1 MQVRREVKGAMA
13 QGIGGT
19 AWKVLVVGVANLI
32 AIAILLFVVEG
43 FASFFLAVR
52 QIAPAD
58 PAVARPHSQYDA
70 EIGWIHK
77 PDVYLRDFYGP
88 GRDFRTNSQSF
99 RNARDF
105 AKDVPPGKVRIVCS
119 GDSFTMGQ
127 GVGNDQAWCQRLA
140 AANPRI
146 ESVNLGHNGYGV
158 DQAYLW
164 YKRNSDRLEHD
175 VHIFAFISGD
185 FLRMKK
191 TVFRGYG
198 KPTLALRDG
207 ALVVENVPVPMP
219 DRGVIGFERVRH
231 ALGQLSVVKLRAE
244 LFPSA
249 PETGDIRR
257 DTREV
262 AAVIFEDLARINRE
276 KGSTLVLVF
285 LPTLW
290 DYRGSRASEGWREF
304 VRAEATH
311 RGWLFVDVTRDL
323 RKVSRLELKSLFRG
337 HYTEK
342 GNAFVA
348 GVLSRELLRFP
359 ETAEKIR

>member
-1 MQVRREVKGAMA
+1 MTPRS
-13 QGIGGT
+13 GGST
-19 AWKVLVVGVANLI
+19 
-32 AIAILLFVVEG
+32 
-43 FASFFLAVR
+43 R
-52 QIAPAD
+52 
-58 PAVARPHSQYDA
+58 
-70 EIGWIHK
+70 
-77 PDVYLRDFYGP
+77 
-88 GRDFRTNSQSF
+88 
-99 RNARDF
+99 
-105 AKDVPPGKVRIVCS
+105 
-119 GDSFTMGQ
+119 
-127 GVGNDQAWCQRLA
+127 VGNDQAWCQLLA

-175 VHIFAFISGD
+175 VHIFAFIGGD
-185 FLRMKK
+185 FSRMKK

-198 KPTLALRDG
+198 KPTLALREG
-207 ALVVENVPVPMP
+207 ELVVENVPVPMP
-219 DRGVIGFERVRH
+219 EREAIGFERVRH

-249 PETGDIRR
+249 PETGEIRR

-276 KGSTLVLVF
+276 KESTLVLVF

-290 DYRGSRASEGWREF
+290 DYRGSPASEKWREF
-304 VRAEATH
+304 VRAEATR

-323 RKVSRLELKSLFRG
+323 RKVPRLEVDSLFRG
-337 HYTEK
+337 HYTDK

-348 GVLSRELLRFP
+348 GVLIRELLRFP

>member
-1 MQVRREVKGAMA
+1 MQVRREGKGAMTR
-13 QGIGGT
+13 GIRGT
-19 AWKVLVVGVANLI
+19 AWKFVVVGVANLV
-32 AIAILLFVVEG
+32 AIAVLLLVVEG
-43 FASFFLAVR
+43 FASFFLAAR
-52 QIAPAD
+52 QIPSAGLA
-58 PAVARPHSQYDA
+58 AAGPHSRYDA

-77 PDVYLRDFYGP
+77 PDIHLRDFYGP

-105 AKDVPPGKVRIVCS
+105 AKEAPPGKVRIVCS
-119 GDSFTMGQ
+119 GDSFTMGE

-140 AANPRI
+140 AVNPRI

-164 YKRNSDRLEHD
+164 YKRNSDCLEHD
-175 VHIFAFISGD
+175 VHLFAFITGD
-185 FLRMKK
+185 FLRMRK

-207 ALVVENVPVPMP
+207 ELVAENVPVPMP
-219 DRGVIGFERVRH
+219 DRGAVGFERVRH

-249 PETGDIRR
+249 PETGEIQR

-262 AAVIFEDLARINRE
+262 AAAIFEDLAKINRE

-290 DYRGSRASEGWREF
+290 DYKGSPASERWRGF
-304 VRAEATH
+304 VREEAT
-311 RGWLFVDVTRDL
+311 RQGWLFVDVTRDL
-323 RKVSRLELKSLFRG
+323 RKLSRWEVDPLFRG

-348 GVLSRELLRFP
+348 RVLSRELLRFP